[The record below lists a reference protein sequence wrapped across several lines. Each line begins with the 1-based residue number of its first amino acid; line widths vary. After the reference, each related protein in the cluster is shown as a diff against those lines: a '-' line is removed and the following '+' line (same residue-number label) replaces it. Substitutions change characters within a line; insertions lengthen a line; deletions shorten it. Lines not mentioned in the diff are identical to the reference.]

1 MVIVFA
7 EFANRKTNRE
17 TSTIDER
24 AKSLYVYE
32 PSILIIYLF
41 TDELRCSV
49 ESGDFFFYLALFNN
63 GIILRSVLF
72 YIYLI
77 NEDLIASFH
86 SEDVYEL
93 SDAISFNAV

>member
-32 PSILIIYLF
+32 PSNLIIYLF

-49 ESGDFFFYLALFNN
+49 ESGDFFYLALFNN
-63 GIILRSVLF
+63 GIILRSVLLC
-72 YIYLI
+72 IYLI

-93 SDAISFNAV
+93 NDAISFNAV